1 MPIPILM
8 PALSPTMTEGNLARW
23 LKKEGDVV
31 KAGDVLAEIES
42 DKATV
47 ELEAPAAGTLGKLL
61 VSDGAQAVKVNDT
74 IAILLAD
81 GETLSALAASAATPA
96 AEPSKPK
103 ASPASAANGSSVPLV
118 AAASSA
124 GTGNGRIF
132 ASPLARRNARAAGIA
147 LDGIVGSGPHG
158 RVLKADVEKA
168 IAGGRPRASQ
178 PSAGAAAAASGP
190 NYTEVPLSSMRKT
203 IARRLVEASQ
213 TIPHFYL
220 GIECEV
226 DKLLALRREVN
237 EHLEAKLSVND
248 FVIRAAA
255 LALRKVPAANAS
267 FTDTAIRLYGDVD
280 ISMAVATPDG
290 LITPIIRHADRKGV
304 AAIGAESKEL
314 IAKARSGKLKPE
326 EYQGG
331 TFTISNLGMFGVREF
346 AAIINPPQSCILAV
360 GAAVRQAVVRD
371 DGSLAAATVM
381 SLTLSVDHGVVD
393 GAVGAELLAALKTL
407 IEQPL
412 TMLL

>member
-8 PALSPTMTEGNLARW
+8 PALSPTMNEGNLARW

-61 VSDGAQAVKVNDT
+61 VSDGAEAVKVNAT
-74 IAILLAD
+74 IAILLAE
-81 GETLSALAASAATPA
+81 GETMSALDTSAATPA
-96 AEPSKPK
+96 GEPSKPK
-103 ASPASAANGSSVPLV
+103 APPSSAVNGAAPPPSPA
-118 AAASSA
+118 ASRA
-124 GTGNGRIF
+124 VDGNGRIF
-132 ASPLARRNARAAGIA
+132 ASPLARRNARSAGIE
-147 LDGIVGSGPHG
+147 LDGIAGSGPHG
-158 RVLKADVEKA
+158 RILRADVERA
-168 IAGGRPRASQ
+168 IASGRPRTSQ
-178 PSAGAAAAASGP
+178 PSASTGATASGP

-237 EHLEAKLSVND
+237 DHSDHKLSVND
-248 FVIRAAA
+248 FVIRAVA

-280 ISMAVATPDG
+280 ISMAVATPEG
-290 LITPIIRHADRKGV
+290 LITPIIRNADRKGV
-304 AAIGAESKEL
+304 AAIAAESKEL
-314 IAKARSGKLKPE
+314 VAKARAGKLKPE

-331 TFTISNLGMFGVREF
+331 TFTISNLGMYGVREF

-381 SLTLSVDHGVVD
+381 SLTLSVDHRVVD

>member
-8 PALSPTMTEGNLARW
+8 PALSPTMTDGNLARW

-61 VSDGAQAVKVNDT
+61 VSDGAQSVKVNET
-74 IAILLAD
+74 IALLLAE
-81 GETLSALAASAATPA
+81 GETMSALDTSAATPA
-96 AEPSKPK
+96 GKPK
-103 ASPASAANGSSVPLV
+103 ASLPSAANGAAPPLSP
-118 AAASSA
+118 AASRA
-124 GTGNGRIF
+124 ADGNGRIF
-132 ASPLARRNARAAGIA
+132 ASPLARRNAHSAGIA
-147 LDGIVGSGPHG
+147 LDGIAGSGPHG
-158 RVLKADVEKA
+158 RILRADIERA
-168 IAGGRPRASQ
+168 IASGRPRASQ
-178 PSAGAAAAASGP
+178 PSAGTGAAASGP

-237 EHLEAKLSVND
+237 DHSDHKLSVND
-248 FVIRAAA
+248 FVIRAVA

-267 FTDTAIRLYGDVD
+267 FTDTAIRFYGDVD
-280 ISMAVATPDG
+280 ISMAVATPEG
-290 LITPIIRHADRKGV
+290 LITPIIRHADHKGV
-304 AAIGAESKEL
+304 AAIAAESKEL
-314 IAKARSGKLKPE
+314 VAKARAGKLKPE

-331 TFTISNLGMFGVREF
+331 TFTISNLGMYGVREF

-381 SLTLSVDHGVVD
+381 SLTLSVDHRVVD